1 MPAQDE
7 QLIEQY
13 IELNPH
19 KPWLAE
25 ARLKDYGIAVWAL
38 VGYLLAVEGNVDRV
52 AADYEI
58 PRKAV
63 DVALAYYHRHR
74 ALIDARIAANS
85 TEDIPVTGTLA
96 PTA

>member
-1 MPAQDE
+1 MPIHEE

-25 ARLKDYGIAVWAL
+25 ARLKEYGIAVWAL
-38 VGYLLAVEGNVDRV
+38 VGYLPAVEGDVNRV

-58 PRKAV
+58 PREAV
-63 DVALAYYHRHR
+63 DAALAYYHRHQS
-74 ALIDARIAANS
+74 LIDARLQANS
-85 TEDIPVTGTLA
+85 TDNLSTTETITSA
-96 PTA
+96 I